1 MVLRKQE
8 LTRFLVWMRNG
19 ISFGVTWF
27 LILLLAASYALN
39 LSEITTAVLSRM
51 VILVVGG
58 VFLFCVSF
66 TKLFFVRWSFLK
78 RISFFMALLCIYQ
91 VAGFYW
97 IGFFKNIGTVAQWGI
112 YAGIVLVLYLCCVL
126 IYHAYYS
133 KKSKIYT
140 QALNEYQKKRGNNH
154 GE

>member
-1 MVLRKQE
+1 MFRKQE
-8 LTRFLVWMRNG
+8 LKKFLIWMRNG
-19 ISFGVTWF
+19 ISFAVTWF
-27 LILLLAASYALN
+27 LILLLAGSHMLN
-39 LSEITTAVLSRM
+39 IPVITVSGLTKL
-51 VILVVGG
+51 VILVAGG
-58 VFLFCVSF
+58 VFLFCLSF
-66 TKLFFVRWSFLK
+66 TKFFFLRWSFLK

-91 VAGFYW
+91 VMGLYW
-97 IGFFKNIGTVAQWGI
+97 VGFFKGTGTVVQWGI
-112 YAGIVLVLYLCCVL
+112 YAGIVLILYSCCVL